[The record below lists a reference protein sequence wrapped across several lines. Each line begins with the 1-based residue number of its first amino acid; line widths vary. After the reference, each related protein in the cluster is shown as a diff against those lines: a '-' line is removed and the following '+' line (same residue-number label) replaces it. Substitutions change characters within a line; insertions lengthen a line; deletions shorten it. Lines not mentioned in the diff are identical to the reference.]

1 MAAGT
6 LVDTSALYALLD
18 TKEPYH
24 ARCKVAFAEAHS
36 PLITTAAVLT
46 ELFHFLI
53 RRYRDQEGG
62 WRLLRG
68 GQFEVRPISTAD
80 LPAIDELMHRYADR
94 PMDFA
99 DATLVHVAE
108 REGLRTILT
117 IDHSDFETYR
127 MDAAPSSGYYPR
139 AAA

>member
-18 TKEPYH
+18 VKEPYH
-24 ARCKVAFAEAHS
+24 AKCKVVFAAAP
-36 PLITTAAVLT
+36 PLLVTTAAVLT
-46 ELFHFLI
+46 ELFHFLV
-53 RRYRDQEGG
+53 RRFRDQEGG

-68 GQFEVRPISTAD
+68 GQIEVSSISTAD
-80 LPAIDELMHRYADR
+80 LPAIDKLMHRYADR

-117 IDHSDFETYR
+117 VDHSDFETYR
-127 MDAAPSSGYYPR
+127 IGRGAKFRILPAR
-139 AAA
+139 